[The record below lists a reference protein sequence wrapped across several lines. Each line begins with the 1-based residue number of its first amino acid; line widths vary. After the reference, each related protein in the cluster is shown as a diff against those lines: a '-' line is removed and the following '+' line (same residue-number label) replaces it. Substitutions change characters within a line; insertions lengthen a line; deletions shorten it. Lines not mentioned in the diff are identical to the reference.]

1 SFEIW
6 TSLFFSTVAKAT
18 LSKNASPYSKT
29 ISSKY

>member
-1 SFEIW
+1 W

-18 LSKNASPYSKT
+18 LSKNASPYSKI